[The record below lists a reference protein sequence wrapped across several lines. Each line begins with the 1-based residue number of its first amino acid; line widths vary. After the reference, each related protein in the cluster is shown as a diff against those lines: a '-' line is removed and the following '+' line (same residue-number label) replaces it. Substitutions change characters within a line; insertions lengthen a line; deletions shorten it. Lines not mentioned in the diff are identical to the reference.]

1 MPSFN
6 KSGGSRLPNQSE
18 ALKKAVI
25 IAIFSAVA
33 VVLGFVEAMLPVQ
46 TILPIPGAKLGLANV
61 MILACLYFLNGRDAL
76 MLVVLKTLLMTL
88 MLGTFSA
95 FLFSFLGSLFSFIVM
110 YAILKI
116 GRDSVS
122 LIGISVVGG
131 AAHNAG
137 QLTAA
142 YIVFGT
148 ANIFYY
154 LPALLITGVVTGIF
168 IGIAVK
174 YIVAAL
180 EKLPLFDTWTPQVDA
195 SAADGKRRTLSVE
208 QEPVQAAQPHQAV
221 PAPAHTQQSASH
233 PSLDSSATHDLNP
246 GDAIVMKD
254 VHFQYGSKQKLFKGI
269 SLHIPH
275 GQWVSIVG
283 PNGSGKST
291 LIKLL
296 NGLFMP
302 HAGHIYVNGLH
313 LDDSSVGE
321 IRRRVGFLFQNPD
334 NQFFAT
340 TVKDD
345 IAFGMENRC
354 VSREEMER
362 QIAEVAAEFRVDQW
376 LERHPAEL
384 SGGQKQRVAI
394 AGIMVLRPDII
405 IFDEATSML
414 DERSK
419 RELTAQLQQ
428 MHASNR
434 YTIIS
439 VTHDA
444 EEILASDRAIVL
456 KEGQIAADMRPS
468 ELFHKKELMRECR
481 LQPPFTLALS
491 QALQARGIGV
501 ADTNDEREL
510 VKSLWPLCEQ
520 NG

>member
-1 MPSFN
+1 MRSYNSPALRKGES
-6 KSGGSRLPNQSE
+6 SSD
-18 ALKKAVI
+18 ALKRAVI

-61 MILACLYFLNGRDAL
+61 MILACLYFLRGRDAL

-116 GRDSVS
+116 GKDHVS

-142 YIVFGT
+142 YIVFRT

-154 LPALLITGVVTGIF
+154 LPVLLITGVVTGVF

-180 EKLPLFDTWTPQVDA
+180 AKLPLFDKLTPQIDS
-195 SAADGKRRTLSVE
+195 SAADVNR
-208 QEPVQAAQPHQAV
+208 QAALNRNQALASDI
-221 PAPAHTQQSASH
+221 PADGAPGAPEQAPPSAGAALGSGLDGHGAHDAVVLSGVRYQYRADRLLFDDL
-233 PSLDSSATHDLNP
+233 SLR
-246 GDAIVMKD
+246 
-254 VHFQYGSKQKLFKGI
+254 
-269 SLHIPH
+269 IPQ

-291 LIKLL
+291 LVKLL
-296 NGLFMP
+296 NGLHLP
-302 HAGHIYVNGLH
+302 QAGRIEVAGLT
-313 LDDSSVGE
+313 LSEASLEE

-340 TVKDD
+340 TVRDD

-354 VSREEMER
+354 LPHAEMQR
-362 QIAEVAAEFRVDQW
+362 RLAEAAQRFGVEPLLD
-376 LERHPAEL
+376 RHPAQL
-384 SGGQKQRVAI
+384 SGGQKQRAAI
-394 AGIMVLRPDII
+394 AGMMVLEPEVL

-419 RELTAQLQQ
+419 REMTAYWKEL
-428 MHASNR
+428 HATGK

-439 VTHDA
+439 ITHDA
-444 EEILASDRAIVL
+444 EEIMASDRAIVL
-456 KEGQIAADMRPS
+456 KDGKIAADVTP
-468 ELFHKKELMRECR
+468 EALFADEALMRDCR
-481 LQPPFTLALS
+481 LQAPFVWSVA
-491 QALQARGIGV
+491 QALRERGV
-501 ADTNDEREL
+501 AVASTNDEREL
-510 VKSLWPLCEQ
+510 VNALWPSCTL
-520 NG
+520 ND

>member
-1 MPSFN
+1 MPSYN
-6 KSGGSRLPNQSE
+6 NTKRAAVSQQSE

-76 MLVVLKTLLMTL
+76 TLVILKTLLMTL

-95 FLFSFLGSLFSFIVM
+95 FLFSFLGSLFSFMVM

-116 GRDSVS
+116 GRDNVS

-154 LPALLITGVVTGIF
+154 LPVLLITGVVTGIF

-180 EKLPLFDTWTPQVDA
+180 AKLPLFDSLVPQIDA
-195 SAADGKRRTLSVE
+195 SDGRGNEAEINAAHARSQAGGSVSANVVGALHAKSDGGASSVSDT
-208 QEPVQAAQPHQAV
+208 AV
-221 PAPAHTQQSASH
+221 SSH
-233 PSLDSSATHDLNP
+233 EEAVFMEN
-246 GDAIVMKD
+246 I
-254 VHFQYGSKQKLFKGI
+254 HFQYSNGPALFDGI
-269 SLHIPH
+269 SLQVPR
-275 GQWVSIVG
+275 GQWVSVIG

-291 LIKLL
+291 LLKLI
-296 NGLFMP
+296 NGLFTP
-302 HAGHIYVNGLH
+302 HKGNIYVNGKQLNEE
-313 LDDSSVGE
+313 SIAE

-340 TVKDD
+340 TVRDD
-345 IAFGMENRC
+345 IAFGMENRQMPLA
-354 VSREEMER
+354 EMER
-362 QIAEVAAEFRVDQW
+362 RLERAADEYQVREW
-376 LERHPAEL
+376 LDRHPAEL

-394 AGIMVLRPDII
+394 AGMMVLNPDIL

-419 RELTAQLQQ
+419 RQLTAQLKSL
-428 MHASNR
+428 HASNR
-434 YTIIS
+434 YTILS

-444 EEILASDRAIVL
+444 EEILASDRVIVV
-456 KEGQIAADMRPS
+456 KDGVIAADLTPT
-468 ELFHKKELMRECR
+468 ELFADEALMKACR
-481 LQPPFTLALS
+481 LQAPFTLQLAK
-491 QALQARGIGV
+491 ALQTNGIDV
-501 ADTNDEREL
+501 PDTNDEREL
-510 VKSLWPLCEQ
+510 VNALWPS
-520 NG
+520 

>member
-1 MPSFN
+1 MPSYN
-6 KSGGSRLPNQSE
+6 NANRIAVSKQSE

-76 MLVVLKTLLMTL
+76 TLVILKTLLMTL

-95 FLFSFLGSLFSFIVM
+95 FLFSFLGSLFSFMVM

-116 GRDSVS
+116 GRDNVS

-154 LPALLITGVVTGIF
+154 LPVLLITGVVTGIF

-180 EKLPLFDTWTPQVDA
+180 AKLPLFDSLAPQIGVAHGKETSAD
-195 SAADGKRRTLSVE
+195 SAANVT
-208 QEPVQAAQPHQAV
+208 AAVAGTANDV
-221 PAPAHTQQSASH
+221 GTAHA
-233 PSLDSSATHDLNP
+233 SSAYESAVFMEN
-246 GDAIVMKD
+246 I
-254 VHFQYGSKQKLFKGI
+254 HFQYPHRSPLFHGI
-269 SLHIPH
+269 SLQVPR
-275 GQWVSIVG
+275 GQWVSVIG

-291 LIKLL
+291 LLKLI
-296 NGLFMP
+296 NGLFTP
-302 HAGHIYVNGLH
+302 HAGQIYVNGKH
-313 LDDSSVGE
+313 LNEESVAD
-321 IRRRVGFLFQNPD
+321 IRRQVGFLFQNPD

-340 TVKDD
+340 TVRDD
-345 IAFGMENRC
+345 IAFGMENRQLPLAD
-354 VSREEMER
+354 MER
-362 QIAEVAAEFRVDQW
+362 RLEQVADEYRVREW
-376 LERHPAEL
+376 LDRHPAEL

-394 AGIMVLRPDII
+394 AGMMVLNPDIL

-419 RELTAQLQQ
+419 RELTAQLQSL
-428 MHASNR
+428 HASGR
-434 YTIIS
+434 YTILS

-444 EEILASDRAIVL
+444 EEILASDRVIVV
-456 KEGQIAADMRPS
+456 KDGTIAADLTPS
-468 ELFHKKELMRECR
+468 ELFADEALMKECR
-481 LQPPFTLALS
+481 LQAPFTLQLAR
-491 QALQARGIGV
+491 ALQARGMDV
-501 ADTNDEREL
+501 PDTNDEREL
-510 VKSLWPLCEQ
+510 VNALWRS
-520 NG
+520 

>member
-1 MPSFN
+1 MPSYN
-6 KSGGSRLPNQSE
+6 NTNRIAVSKQSE

-76 MLVVLKTLLMTL
+76 TLVILKTLLMTL

-95 FLFSFLGSLFSFIVM
+95 FLFSFLGSLFSFMVM

-116 GRDSVS
+116 GRDNVS

-154 LPALLITGVVTGIF
+154 LPVLLITGVITGIF

-180 EKLPLFDTWTPQVDA
+180 AKLPLFDSLAPQIGVA
-195 SAADGKRRTLSVE
+195 LGRETG
-208 QEPVQAAQPHQAV
+208 
-221 PAPAHTQQSASH
+221 SASESTQ
-233 PSLDSSATHDLNP
+233 PFLPKD
-246 GDAIVMKD
+246 GDAENAVFMENI
-254 VHFQYGSKQKLFKGI
+254 HFQYPHRSPLFHGI
-269 SLHIPH
+269 SLQVPR
-275 GQWVSIVG
+275 GQWISVIG

-291 LIKLL
+291 LLKLI
-296 NGLFMP
+296 NGLFTP
-302 HAGHIYVNGLH
+302 HAGHIYVNGKH
-313 LDDSSVGE
+313 LNEESMAD
-321 IRRRVGFLFQNPD
+321 IRRQVGFLFQNPD

-340 TVKDD
+340 TVRDD
-345 IAFGMENRC
+345 IAFGMENRQLPLAD
-354 VSREEMER
+354 MER
-362 QIAEVAAEFRVDQW
+362 RLEQVADEYRVREW
-376 LERHPAEL
+376 LDRHPAEL

-394 AGIMVLRPDII
+394 AGMMVLNPDIL

-419 RELTAQLQQ
+419 RELTAQLQSL
-428 MHASNR
+428 HASGR
-434 YTIIS
+434 YTILS

-444 EEILASDRAIVL
+444 EEILASDRVIVV
-456 KEGQIAADMRPS
+456 KDGTIAADLTPS
-468 ELFHKKELMRECR
+468 ELFADEALMKECR
-481 LQPPFTLALS
+481 LQAPFTLQLAK
-491 QALQARGIGV
+491 ALQARGMDV
-501 ADTNDEREL
+501 PDTNDEREL
-510 VKSLWPLCEQ
+510 VNALWRS
-520 NG
+520 

>member
-1 MPSFN
+1 MPSYS
-6 KSGGSRLPNQSE
+6 KSEGSRLPNQSE

-180 EKLPLFDTWTPQVDA
+180 EKLPLFDTWTPQVGA
-195 SAADGKRRTLSVE
+195 SATDGKRRAPSME
-208 QEPVQAAQPHQAV
+208 QASAQAMLVDQAA
-221 PAPAHTQQSASH
+221 APQSAAD
-233 PSLDSSATHDLNP
+233 PSAESAAARQARNWKPD
-246 GDAIVMKD
+246 DAIVMKD
-254 VHFQYGSKQKLFKGI
+254 VHFQYGGKQKLFAGI
-269 SLHIPH
+269 SLHVPH

-296 NGLFMP
+296 NGLYMP
-302 HAGHIYVNGLH
+302 HDGHIYVNGLY
-313 LDDSSVGE
+313 LDESSVGD

-362 QIAEVAAEFRVDQW
+362 QIAEVAAEFRVDEW
-376 LERHPAEL
+376 LDRHPAEL

-419 RELTAQLQQ
+419 RELTAQLQR

-444 EEILASDRAIVL
+444 EEILASNRAIVL
-456 KEGQIAADMRPS
+456 KEGQIAADMRPA
-468 ELFHKKELMRECR
+468 ELFHNEDLMRQCR
-481 LQPPFTLALS
+481 LQPPFALALS
-491 QALQARGIGV
+491 QALQARGINV

-510 VKSLWPLCEQ
+510 VNSLWPSYMR

>member
-1 MPSFN
+1 MRSYN
-6 KSGGSRLPNQSE
+6 SLAWRKGEASSE
-18 ALKKAVI
+18 ALKRAVI

-46 TILPIPGAKLGLANV
+46 TIMPIPGAKLGLANV
-61 MILACLYFLNGRDAL
+61 MILACLYFLRGRDAL
-76 MLVVLKTLLMTL
+76 MLVILKTLLMTL

-95 FLFSFLGSLFSFIVM
+95 FLFSFLGSLFSFAVM

-116 GRDSVS
+116 GKDHVS

-142 YIVFGT
+142 YIVFRT

-154 LPALLITGVVTGIF
+154 LPVLLITGVVTGVF

-180 EKLPLFDTWTPQVDA
+180 AKLPLFDKLTPQI
-195 SAADGKRRTLSVE
+195 
-208 QEPVQAAQPHQAV
+208 
-221 PAPAHTQQSASH
+221 
-233 PSLDSSATHDLNP
+233 DSSAS
-246 GDAIVMKD
+246 DANRQAALERNHALASDIPASGATGAAAEPAPVGLERGSD
-254 VHFQYGSKQKLFKGI
+254 AQGADDAVVLSGVRYQYRPERLLFDEL
-269 SLHIPH
+269 SLRIPQ

-291 LIKLL
+291 LVKLL
-296 NGLFMP
+296 NGLHRP
-302 HAGHIYVNGLH
+302 QAGRIAVAGLT
-313 LDDSSVGE
+313 LTEASLEE

-340 TVKDD
+340 TVRDD

-354 VSREEMER
+354 LPLAEMER
-362 QIAEVAAEFRVDQW
+362 RLADAARRFGVEPLLD
-376 LERHPAEL
+376 RHPAQL
-384 SGGQKQRVAI
+384 SGGQKQRAAI
-394 AGIMVLRPDII
+394 AGMMVLEPEVL

-419 RELTAQLQQ
+419 REMTAYWTEL
-428 MHASNR
+428 HASGK

-439 VTHDA
+439 ITHDA
-444 EEILASDRAIVL
+444 EEIMASERAIVL
-456 KEGQIAADMRPS
+456 KDGKIAADVAP
-468 ELFHKKELMRECR
+468 EALFADEALMRVCR
-481 LQPPFTLALS
+481 LQAPFVWSVA
-491 QALQARGIGV
+491 QALRERGV
-501 ADTNDEREL
+501 AVASTNDEREL
-510 VKSLWPLCEQ
+510 VNALWPSCTP
-520 NG
+520 ND